1 MTGVFPSL
9 LKTAKVVPVLK
20 RDSTFDYS
28 NYRSFCYQIS
38 KKYLKNLCINN
49 SVLFSISFTT

>member
-28 NYRSFCYQIS
+28 NYGSFCYQIS
-38 KKYLKNLCINN
+38 KKYLKNFCINN
-49 SVLFSISFTT
+49 SVPFSIS